1 MVGHH
6 FVAKNSRVWHP
17 NTQMSEWGGFDK
29 ITVIC
34 KRHVSLMP
42 KFTMVDFFDTWAL
55 NGKHLSMEK
64 GHSKTVNKF
73 LKSIDFADSFS
84 FLDVGC
90 GNGWVVRA
98 MAENTKCSRALG
110 IDVSAGMIKT
120 AKSKSTSKKEAYLH
134 TGIES
139 YKGCMFDYVFSMESL
154 YYVKSIS
161 DAVRAIWH
169 VLKPGGMFFC
179 GTDYYAENSGTLNWQ
194 KSMQIPMHL
203 LSIPQWEQV
212 LCDVGFTVLIIG
224 CICIVDDRI

>member
-1 MVGHH
+1 M
-6 FVAKNSRVWHP
+6 
-17 NTQMSEWGGFDK
+17 D
-29 ITVIC
+29 
-34 KRHVSLMP
+34 
-42 KFTMVDFFDTWAL
+42 VDF
-55 NGKHLSMEK
+55 
-64 GHSKTVNKF
+64 
-73 LKSIDFADSFS
+73 DFADSFS

-212 LCDVGFTVLIIG
+212 LCDVGFTVKTRR
-224 CICIVDDRI
+224 ICILDDDLEWRRIAGTLFLTGTKV